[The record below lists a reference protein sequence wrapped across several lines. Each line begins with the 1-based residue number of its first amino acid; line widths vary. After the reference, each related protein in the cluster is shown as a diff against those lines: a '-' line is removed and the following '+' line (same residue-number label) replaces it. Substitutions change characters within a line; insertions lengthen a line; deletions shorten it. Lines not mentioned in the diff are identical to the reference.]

1 MLRAYCPDI
10 YIYTVSTGELLD
22 ETTGQCRIITCT
34 DGYEA
39 DDRGHCYDIDEC
51 QKGIDD
57 CPPDSDCQNI
67 EGSYD
72 CVRSSTTY
80 LQFYIQGADAS
91 QFFQGRVAK

>member
-1 MLRAYCPDI
+1 M
-10 YIYTVSTGELLD
+10 SKGELLD
-22 ETTGQCRIITCT
+22 EATGQCRIITCT

-57 CPPDSDCQNI
+57 CPPDSDCQNM

-80 LQFYIQGADAS
+80 LYSGG
-91 QFFQGRVAK
+91 GRISIFSGEGCQIMQLT

>member
-1 MLRAYCPDI
+1 M
-10 YIYTVSTGELLD
+10 SKGELLD
-22 ETTGQCRIITCT
+22 EATGQCRIITCT

-57 CPPDSDCQNI
+57 CPPDSDCQNM

-72 CVRSSTTY
+72 CVRSSPI
-80 LQFYIQGADAS
+80 YIQRVEAS

>member
-1 MLRAYCPDI
+1 MKQIMDKSVEPRAYCPN
-10 YIYTVSTGELLD
+10 IYTVSKGELLD
-22 ETTGQCRIITCT
+22 EATGQCRIITCT

-57 CPPDSDCQNI
+57 CPPDSDCQNM

-72 CVRSSTTY
+72 CVRSSAI
-80 LQFYIQGADAS
+80 YIQGAD
-91 QFFQGRVAK
+91 

>member
-1 MLRAYCPDI
+1 M
-10 YIYTVSTGELLD
+10 SKGELLD
-22 ETTGQCRIITCT
+22 EATGQCRIITCT

-72 CVRSSTTY
+72 CVRSSTI
-80 LQFYIQGADAS
+80 YIQRRGA
-91 QFFQGRVAK
+91 K